1 MLDRIEKARIE
12 GYKSFRDSGVFPIE
26 ERFSVV
32 IGKNNVGK
40 TAATEALSG
49 QFQDHRHKS
58 IRYEQGDGSRVTL
71 WSSIKGPEF
80 SELLANRH
88 AFDLLTVGAA
98 PTVVDELGVRWSY
111 QRSGGFNG
119 DPVVSFDDSLSASS
133 AGIYSYS
140 RHEETGILISTSA
153 RNPDN
158 LLHQSASAFQSR
170 VYRFAAERM
179 ALSQSV
185 YDGNRALQ
193 PNASNL
199 ASVLHHIYNY
209 QRSRFD
215 LLVESILRV
224 LPDIH
229 AVDVPPQQSG
239 QLVGIRLWPVS
250 MSTDRDDL
258 AVSLAES
265 GTGVGQVI
273 AILTLAIESTAPRFI
288 IIDEPQSFLH
298 PGAVRA
304 LFDELR
310 IIEGIRGVRHQY
322 VASTHSTAVIDACAA
337 DRLLRVVKEDG
348 ESRIEVV
355 DRSDL
360 QQMYFVLEDVGARLS
375 DVFGADA
382 VLWVEGQTEEDCF
395 PMIARAIGKVPLGST
410 LIRSV
415 VGTGSFDRQSK
426 ELRSQIVQIYE
437 RLTTGIA
444 IIPPAVGF
452 IFDREERSEKRIAE
466 LDGKPGVHL
475 LKRRLFENYLL
486 VPGAI
491 QSAMAQVITIAG
503 DATIPPTIEAIEDA
517 LAPCEARH
525 LILGGS
531 WHDHDKL
538 DGSKVLNELFQS
550 FVGHPYIKTRNGP
563 MLVEW
568 ILEHE
573 RETLRPI
580 SDLIDT
586 VLAKGRSPAT

>member
-1 MLDRIEKARIE
+1 
-12 GYKSFRDSGVFPIE
+12 
-26 ERFSVV
+26 
-32 IGKNNVGK
+32 
-40 TAATEALSG
+40 
-49 QFQDHRHKS
+49 
-58 IRYEQGDGSRVTL
+58 
-71 WSSIKGPEF
+71 
-80 SELLANRH
+80 
-88 AFDLLTVGAA
+88 
-98 PTVVDELGVRWSY
+98 
-111 QRSGGFNG
+111 
-119 DPVVSFDDSLSASS
+119 
-133 AGIYSYS
+133 
-140 RHEETGILISTSA
+140 
-153 RNPDN
+153 
-158 LLHQSASAFQSR
+158 
-170 VYRFAAERM
+170 
-179 ALSQSV
+179 
-185 YDGNRALQ
+185 
-193 PNASNL
+193 
-199 ASVLHHIYNY
+199 
-209 QRSRFD
+209 
-215 LLVESILRV
+215 
-224 LPDIH
+224 
-229 AVDVPPQQSG
+229 
-239 QLVGIRLWPVS
+239 

-273 AILTLAIESTAPRFI
+273 AILTLAIESTTPRCI

-337 DRLLRVVKEDG
+337 ERLLRVVKEDG

-355 DRSDL
+355 DRNDL

-382 VLWVEGQTEEDCF
+382 VLWVEGQTEEVCL

-415 VGTGSFDRQSK
+415 VGTGSFDHQSK
-426 ELRSQIVQIYE
+426 ALRSQIVQIYE

-466 LDGKPGVHL
+466 LEGKPGIHL

-491 QSAMAQVITIAG
+491 QSAMAQVISITG
-503 DATIPPTIEAIEDA
+503 DTSVLPTVDAIEDA
-517 LAPCEARH
+517 LSPYQAAH
-525 LILGGS
+525 LVTGGT
-531 WHDHDKL
+531 WLDHEKL
-538 DGSKVLNELFQS
+538 DGSKILEELFQH
-550 FVGHPYIKTRNGP
+550 FINRLYIKTRNGP

-568 ILEHE
+568 ILEHAP
-573 RETLRPI
+573 ETLRPI

-586 VLAKGRSPAT
+586 VLAESRSPRTQSS